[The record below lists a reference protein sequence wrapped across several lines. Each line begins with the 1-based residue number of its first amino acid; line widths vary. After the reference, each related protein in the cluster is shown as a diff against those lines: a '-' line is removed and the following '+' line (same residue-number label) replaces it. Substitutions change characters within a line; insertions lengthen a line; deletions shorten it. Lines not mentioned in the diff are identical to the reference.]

1 MNRINLVILI
11 ALLFLPVHSECAERF
26 ATFPALG
33 RCTGTRVRYR
43 DTPGTDGEII
53 RRLNAMNIQM
63 MPGYFSLMCGRRAA
77 HSAI

>member
-1 MNRINLVILI
+1 MKRLILVILI
-11 ALLFLPVHSECAERF
+11 ALLLVSFSEGAERF